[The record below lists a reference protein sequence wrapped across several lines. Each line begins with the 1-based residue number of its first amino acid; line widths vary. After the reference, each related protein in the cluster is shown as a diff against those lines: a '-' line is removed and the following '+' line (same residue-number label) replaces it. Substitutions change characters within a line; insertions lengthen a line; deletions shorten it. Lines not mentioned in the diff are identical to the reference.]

1 MGWTYTFR
9 GNTPVKEFLASRV
22 NCENEHAKWQVQDI
36 ALVKMRTAYLAV
48 EIIRRNQETGTLDTT
63 TREVVALVFLLDY
76 RPNDRDFDA
85 GYKDMDETMGPCESE
100 CPERILQLLT
110 PTTHENALAWR
121 QRCWDNIAQRKS
133 FRFSKDDVLE
143 TQPIS
148 FMDGVARSRFKVL
161 SLKPLRLLCQ
171 DTGVMCRVPRKRLQA
186 MLIPQNNQRQEHE
199 VQP

>member
-9 GNTPVKEFLASRV
+9 GNTPMKEFLASRV
-22 NCENEHAKWQVQDI
+22 NCENKHAKWQVQDI
-36 ALVKMRTAYLAV
+36 AIVRIRTAYMAV
-48 EIIRRNQETGTLDTT
+48 EIIRRNQETGVLGTT

-76 RPNDRDFDA
+76 RPNDPGFDT

-110 PTTHENALAWR
+110 PTTHEYALAWR

-171 DTGVMCRVPRKRLQA
+171 DTSVMCRVPRKRLQA
-186 MLIPQNNQRQEHE
+186 MLIPQNNQRHE

>member
-1 MGWTYTFR
+1 MGWTYTYR

-22 NCENEHAKWQVQDI
+22 NCENEHARWQIQDI
-36 ALVKMRTAYLAV
+36 AIVRMRTAYMAV
-48 EIIRRNQETGTLDTT
+48 EIIRRNQETGALNET

-76 RPNDRDFDA
+76 RPNDRNFDT

-110 PTTHENALAWR
+110 PTTHEYALAWR

-161 SLKPLRLLCQ
+161 SLKPLRFLCQ
-171 DTGVMCRVPRKRLQA
+171 DTGVMCRVPRKWLQA
-186 MLIPQNNQRQEHE
+186 MLIPQNNQRHE

>member
-1 MGWTYTFR
+1 MGWTYTYR

-22 NCENEHAKWQVQDI
+22 NCENEHARWQVHGI
-36 ALVKMRTAYLAV
+36 AIVRMRTAYMAV
-48 EIIRRNQETGTLDTT
+48 EIIRRNQETGALDTA

-76 RPNDRDFDA
+76 RPNDRDFDT

-110 PTTHENALAWR
+110 PTTHEYALAWR

-148 FMDGVARSRFKVL
+148 FLDGIARSRFKVFT
-161 SLKPLRLLCQ
+161 LKPLRLLCQ
-171 DTGVMCRVPRKRLQA
+171 DTGVMCRVPRKRLQT
-186 MLIPQNNQRQEHE
+186 MLIPQNNERQEHE

>member
-1 MGWTYTFR
+1 MGWTYTYR
-9 GNTPVKEFLASRV
+9 GKTPVKEFLASRV
-22 NCENEHAKWQVQDI
+22 NCENEHARWQIQDI
-36 ALVKMRTAYLAV
+36 AIVRMRTAYMAV
-48 EIIRRNQETGTLDTT
+48 EIIRRNQETRVLDTT

-76 RPNDRDFDA
+76 RPNDRGFDT

-110 PTTHENALAWR
+110 PTTHEYALAWR
-121 QRCWDNIAQRKS
+121 QRCRVNIAQRKS
-133 FRFSKDDVLE
+133 FRIAKDVVLE

-148 FMDGVARSRFKVL
+148 FLDGIARSRFKVF

-171 DTGVMCRVPRKRLQA
+171 DTGTMCRIQRKRLQA
-186 MLIPQNNQRQEHE
+186 MLLPQNNRRQEHE

>member
-1 MGWTYTFR
+1 MGWTYTYR

-22 NCENEHAKWQVQDI
+22 NCENEHAKWQVHGI
-36 ALVKMRTAYLAV
+36 AIVRMRTAYMAV
-48 EIIRRNQETGTLDTT
+48 EIIRRSQETGALDTT

-76 RPNDRDFDA
+76 RPNDRDFDT

-110 PTTHENALAWR
+110 PTTHEYALAWR

-133 FRFSKDDVLE
+133 FRLSKDDVLE

-161 SLKPLRLLCQ
+161 SLKPLRLLRQ

-186 MLIPQNNQRQEHE
+186 MLIPQNNQGQEHE